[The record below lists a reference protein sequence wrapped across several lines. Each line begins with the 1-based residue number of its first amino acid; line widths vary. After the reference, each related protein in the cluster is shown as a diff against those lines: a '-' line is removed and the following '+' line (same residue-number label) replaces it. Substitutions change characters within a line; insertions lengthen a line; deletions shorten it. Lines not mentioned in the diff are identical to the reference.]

1 MKRQT
6 LIAKCRHACTLRRS
20 ITFIFPLSIFAL
32 LFSLFLYPTNSTDLG
47 WHLKYGEY
55 FAQNGRLLK
64 ANTFSYIMPDFEWTN
79 DSWVYDVVIY
89 QIFNKFGFNG
99 LAVAGSL
106 VGMLLTFILYRL
118 SKTNWETFAVAFLP
132 FYLVVHTV
140 FYHGLRAQT
149 MSLVF
154 LALTMW
160 LVDNKYRLTR
170 HLALGTLALFVF
182 WANWHG
188 EYMVGLTYIGLVL
201 VGKTFD
207 EWRDK
212 KNFVAYKIYLPI
224 LTVGFLASL
233 ITPFGIGNHLQAISH
248 IFSTRLEGIGE
259 WSSWPKDSWQWW
271 SILAYAG
278 FLIWNIFKN
287 KKLQRFAIIIPF
299 TLFTIQAILHRRM
312 QGMWAVISFPIMIE
326 IIRAYRL
333 SWQIKPLSKVII
345 SIVMLLLAFKFEAS
359 HQPWLSSWD
368 DYCSSQPSTLCS
380 SQMLDFIRK
389 NQIKGKMFNFYNWG
403 GYLIWNYPES
413 QVYIDGRMVSW
424 QDSKTGFLPYQ
435 QYDQIMRAD
444 EKGLTEFKKL
454 NIDYVLL
461 APGSLLEKALQ
472 SKLGWM
478 VVYRDKRSV
487 VIKPF
492 NN

>member
-1 MKRQT
+1 
-6 LIAKCRHACTLRRS
+6 
-20 ITFIFPLSIFAL
+20 
-32 LFSLFLYPTNSTDLG
+32 
-47 WHLKYGEY
+47 
-55 FAQNGRLLK
+55 
-64 ANTFSYIMPDFEWTN
+64 
-79 DSWVYDVVIY
+79 
-89 QIFNKFGFNG
+89 
-99 LAVAGSL
+99 
-106 VGMLLTFILYRL
+106 
-118 SKTNWETFAVAFLP
+118 
-132 FYLVVHTV
+132 
-140 FYHGLRAQT
+140 
-149 MSLVF
+149 
-154 LALTMW
+154 
-160 LVDNKYRLTR
+160 
-170 HLALGTLALFVF
+170 
-182 WANWHG
+182 
-188 EYMVGLTYIGLVL
+188 
-201 VGKTFD
+201 
-207 EWRDK
+207 
-212 KNFVAYKIYLPI
+212 
-224 LTVGFLASL
+224 
-233 ITPFGIGNHLQAISH
+233 
-248 IFSTRLEGIGE
+248 
-259 WSSWPKDSWQWW
+259 
-271 SILAYAG
+271 
-278 FLIWNIFKN
+278 
-287 KKLQRFAIIIPF
+287 
-299 TLFTIQAILHRRM
+299 
-312 QGMWAVISFPIMIE
+312 MIE